1 LSTGNE
7 YPDRPRVAVGVVVVH
22 EGRVLLVER
31 ARPPSLGEWAVPGGS
46 VELGETLAQAAER
59 EVLEETGVVVRAQGL
74 VHVFDGIARDDDGRV
89 RFHYVVVDL
98 AADYVSGDV
107 CAATDVSA
115 AGWFDRCGIE
125 KLRLSDVTRM
135 VLRDMVGFFS
145 EKSR

>member
-1 LSTGNE
+1 MNASNE

-59 EVLEETGVVVRAQGL
+59 EVLEETGVVVRARGL
-74 VHVFDGIARDDDGRV
+74 VHAFDGISRDADGRI

-98 AADYVSGDV
+98 LADYVSGEV
-107 CAATDVSA
+107 RAATDVSA
-115 AGWFDRCGIE
+115 AGWFDRSE
-125 KLRLSDVTRM
+125 LEALRLSEVTRA
-135 VLRDMVGFFS
+135 VLRDRIGFF
-145 EKSR
+145 RTDPC